1 MTLCYGDF
9 SFAHAFS
16 FFHRLTAHSG
26 VLLLLTL
33 LLTGCEVFSS
43 GYEEENKLDVDLR
56 TQLVDAANGQ
66 GLAFFRLP
74 DSDDLAAI
82 PQDPRNPLTAE
93 KVALGKLLYH
103 ETGLLTE
110 PKRET
115 GMFSS
120 SCAAC
125 HHAQAGFQANVPQG
139 IGEGGIGFGQLGEG
153 RKNDPLYQND
163 LDVQPIR
170 TPSALNVAY
179 QQVMLWNGQ
188 FGAVGPNAGTESQ
201 WAAETPKAVNHLGYE
216 GVESQAIAGLTVHR
230 MGKMDAS
237 MVEGDSQYK
246 QLLEAAFPGVDKAE
260 RMTTEHIGLTIA
272 AYERTLLPSEAP
284 FQRWLRG
291 ENGAMTDQ
299 EKEGAIL
306 FFGKAECAT
315 CHTGPAL
322 SSMTFHALG
331 VNELNGGGVYGDFS
345 ADVTTRLGRG
355 GFTGRTDDNYKFKT
369 PQLYNLSDSP
379 FYGHG
384 AEFRS
389 IREVVEYKNRAVPSN
404 PDVPTSQLAEGFKPL
419 NLTATEVDALVAFL
433 QNALRDPELTR
444 YVPESL
450 PTGNCFPVNDP
461 AARSD
466 LGC

>member
-1 MTLCYGDF
+1 MTRTGDWTL
-9 SFAHAFS
+9 AYTHPYLY
-16 FFHRLTAHSG
+16 RITAHG
-26 VLLLLTL
+26 WLLLLL
-33 LLTGCEVFSS
+33 ALMLTGCEVFSS
-43 GYEEENKLDVDLR
+43 GYEEESRLDVDLR
-56 TQLVDAANGQ
+56 AQLVDASDGQ

-82 PQDPRNPLTAE
+82 PQDPRNPLTTE
-93 KVALGKLLYH
+93 KVALGKLLFH

-110 PKRET
+110 PKRES

-139 IGEGGIGFGQLGEG
+139 IGDGGIGFGQLGEG

-170 TPSALNVAY
+170 SPSALNVAY

-201 WAAETPKAVNHLGYE
+201 WTAETPKAVNHLGYE
-216 GVESQAIAGLTVHR
+216 GVESQAIAAMAVHR
-230 MGKMDAS
+230 MAKMDVS
-237 MVEGDSQYK
+237 MVAGNSQYE
-246 QLLEAAFPGVDKAE
+246 QLLEAAFPGVNKAE
-260 RMTTEHIGLTIA
+260 RMTTEHMGLAMA
-272 AYERTLLPSEAP
+272 AYERTLLPNEAP

-291 ENGAMTDQ
+291 ENGAMTAL

-322 SSMTFHALG
+322 NSMTFHALG
-331 VNELNGGGVYGDFS
+331 VQELNGGGVYGDFS

-355 GFTGRTDDNYKFKT
+355 GFTGRAEDNYKFKT

-389 IREVVEYKNRAVPSN
+389 IREVVEYKNRAVPNN
-404 PDVPTSQLAEGFKPL
+404 PDVPASQLAAGFKPL
-419 NLTATEVDALVAFL
+419 GLTASEVDALVAFL
-433 QNALRDPELTR
+433 QNALRDPDLMR
-444 YVPESL
+444 YVPASL

-461 AARSD
+461 DARTD